1 MQIGKILSKSW
12 PPEIQHTNDQPDIN
26 STPNTSLLCKRCQV
40 AQLEDRAT
48 SQDDH
53 QDVAKLKGNGC

>member
-1 MQIGKILSKSW
+1 MTNQTSTQHLTHLSSASAAK
-12 PPEIQHTNDQPDIN
+12 
-26 STPNTSLLCKRCQV
+26 V